1 MPLQG
6 FCNFAFPVRN
16 AGPVPARAQ
25 KNAAENLKRD
35 SAAFLLKKIP
45 APAAACACRAHNG
58 EKTCHVC
65 YDSNTVDFLNKRGC
79 SMKKTD
85 FSFIFKIVLP
95 LILIA
100 VLVPVILIAGPD
112 RKGKAPER
120 QETAGSGSSSSSL
133 AVTESD
139 SSSLSG
145 TSARED
151 SSEPVITAD
160 DITESVKAAAIAR
173 AYFSDPEDFWLCV
186 PAYYSYLEPN
196 SEKTIEDTA
205 LGRPCIALDKEDLD
219 RVGRLL
225 YADYN
230 GYEDLPDVNELMDFM
245 AYAYKQ
251 DGVYYVCNDFWQD
264 LFDFNVF
271 SVTLNDD
278 GSADIE
284 LRTTYEAGEGGA
296 DVYANRVRLIK
307 EYSAID
313 GGDIVRVQ
321 SVTDLD

>member
-1 MPLQG
+1 M
-6 FCNFAFPVRN
+6 
-16 AGPVPARAQ
+16 
-25 KNAAENLKRD
+25 
-35 SAAFLLKKIP
+35 
-45 APAAACACRAHNG
+45 
-58 EKTCHVC
+58 
-65 YDSNTVDFLNKRGC
+65 
-79 SMKKTD
+79 
-85 FSFIFKIVLP
+85 
-95 LILIA
+95 
-100 VLVPVILIAGPD
+100 
-112 RKGKAPER
+112 
-120 QETAGSGSSSSSL
+120 
-133 AVTESD
+133 
-139 SSSLSG
+139 
-145 TSARED
+145 
-151 SSEPVITAD
+151 
-160 DITESVKAAAIAR
+160 
-173 AYFSDPEDFWLCV
+173 

-205 LGRPCIALDKEDLD
+205 MGRPCIALDKEDLD

-230 GYEDLPDVNELMDFM
+230 GYEDLPDVNEFMDFM